1 MRRPVA
7 HILMTVALAGCATAP
22 SAIRPVRE
30 FDDFARALEAEIVE
44 AKKELIATGACT
56 HRVWSA
62 CVDGSTIAQSDGFV
76 GSVSYFDSRGRAIGE
91 EKSSCLQNEAK
102 GLQPECRKP
111 EETLVC
117 PLALARLRRVAVTVR
132 FEAKELRVEQDAE
145 FDATEF
151 RGLLHFDENPL
162 HPISLRVTAIAPKV
176 ELRATPVPLGSM
188 ESYARSLTG
197 VAMPTVEALGSATTS
212 SCPSQYS

>member
-1 MRRPVA
+1 M
-7 HILMTVALAGCATAP
+7 
-22 SAIRPVRE
+22 
-30 FDDFARALEAEIVE
+30 
-44 AKKELIATGACT
+44 
-56 HRVWSA
+56 
-62 CVDGSTIAQSDGFV
+62 
-76 GSVSYFDSRGRAIGE
+76 
-91 EKSSCLQNEAK
+91 
-102 GLQPECRKP
+102 
-111 EETLVC
+111 C

-176 ELRATPVPLGSM
+176 KLRATPVPLGSM

-197 VAMPTVEALGSATTS
+197 VAMPTVEALRIGDDLELPVAVLVNDRASLLSVRSNFSDAAGSRRAEALE
-212 SCPSQYS
+212 